1 MAGTLADQAL
11 RFTRRRSALRK
22 GVSRGSGAGLKQPE
36 RRQVRTI
43 TVANLRISAET
54 AKRFALIITTLTF
67 LAIFKSPSP
76 PCHGTYFRRRR
87 NGLERGSERRW
98 NSCFR
103 PRRESQNNAWKTGAT
118 GRVLKIQKN
127 ICAFFAKQQVAKHAH
142 MINEQSAKRS
152 ALKGQPVHSPGQ
164 RPGYQCKNA
173 YAL

>member
-22 GVSRGSGAGLKQPE
+22 GVSRDSGAGLKQPE

-118 GRVLKIQKN
+118 GDFSLPTISAHLASSNVRFRGRPALYKHYISCHFEKI
-127 ICAFFAKQQVAKHAH
+127 
-142 MINEQSAKRS
+142 
-152 ALKGQPVHSPGQ
+152 
-164 RPGYQCKNA
+164 
-173 YAL
+173 